1 MEKDKE
7 NLERLEEIYNYYKD
21 ADTSSVPIL
30 LYRVIR
36 ALRFRINEEEINDE
50 NKD

>member
-7 NLERLEEIYNYYKD
+7 NLEKLKEIYNYYKD

-30 LYRVIR
+30 LYRIIR
-36 ALRFRINEEEINDE
+36 ELDFRIQEQELK
-50 NKD
+50 NKN

>member
-36 ALRFRINEEEINDE
+36 MLEFRIKEQELNNENNE
-50 NKD
+50 

>member
-1 MEKDKE
+1 MEKDEE
-7 NLERLEEIYNYYKD
+7 NLEKLTEIYNYYKE

-36 ALRFRINEEEINDE
+36 QLSFRISEQKRSEE
-50 NKD
+50 